1 MATQVAKNEKKL
13 PAGAIINGSKPK
25 TNAPPLPGVCEEA
38 DKKAVELGTL
48 KADGGAAKFNLAL
61 YIDESGATKRFER
74 PYCSRMIDTFAR
86 ATQKRMGRPVR
97 GLSKSSADKDMIY
110 MGGFYDLGAKPYGRA
125 MLQRIDVLARET
137 GNAFTRGC
145 SMIAAIKRAG
155 KTIDD
160 DALRACAKKKSL
172 DLGESYIAEAVRVE
186 KRAADIRKIENR
198 DDEKHESLAVA
209 AALEAYAKVLRAE
222 AKKLDA

>member
-1 MATQVAKNEKKL
+1 
-13 PAGAIINGSKPK
+13 
-25 TNAPPLPGVCEEA
+25 VCEEA

-61 YIDESGATKRFER
+61 YIGESGATKRFER

-155 KTIDD
+155 KAIDD